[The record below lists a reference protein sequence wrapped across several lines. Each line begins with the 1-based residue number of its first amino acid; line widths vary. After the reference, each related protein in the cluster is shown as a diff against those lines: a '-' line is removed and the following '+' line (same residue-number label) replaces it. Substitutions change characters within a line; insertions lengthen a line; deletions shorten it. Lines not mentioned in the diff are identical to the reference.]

1 MHILFFLL
9 FAICLGAVPLLQRS
23 QVMMGTIVTLSVMP
37 ERANVLQKAFNRIK
51 QVEDALSSYAP
62 RADIYRLNH
71 DRNVSI
77 GPDTYEALQLSRRY
91 YRESS
96 GYFNIAVGAITHERF
111 HFGEQTRLPST
122 QELDDAH
129 LNLDGLSFDRYRASL
144 FGKINLDL
152 GGMGKGFAAD
162 KANDVFRDNN
172 VTRGRIALSG
182 DIRCIDRCEIA
193 ITNPFE
199 HDTPPSPRKCGG
211 RSIIVMRFPEDM
223 ISARSMIFSSSRTF
237 PGQAYSIKSRMALAS
252 MASGAAFC
260 ICKKCATRSGISSF
274 LFRSGGRKIGNTLM
288 R

>member
-1 MHILFFLL
+1 
-9 FAICLGAVPLLQRS
+9 
-23 QVMMGTIVTLSVMP
+23 MGTIVTLSVMP

-193 ITNPFE
+193 ITHPFE
-199 HDTPPSPRKCGG
+199 HDTLIAKFDSPRPGLAVSTSGNYRRYVGDKTNNHLIDPRTH
-211 RSIIVMRFPEDM
+211 RSQQRLASVTLLSYGSSADLDAYATAASVMPVDEALGFL
-223 ISARSMIFSSSRTF
+223 
-237 PGQAYSIKSRMALAS
+237 KSRNVGYIIYTIDRERIVSDNIDQFSRNLH
-252 MASGAAFC
+252 FY
-260 ICKKCATRSGISSF
+260 
-274 LFRSGGRKIGNTLM
+274 
-288 R
+288 